1 MNRAERRRR
10 GLTRSRLP
18 RGGRLIAVAVS
29 AAVALAA
36 GVVVAAPARAA
47 TPPPDVAFT
56 VGDKPVSIA
65 VNPAGTIAVTVNA
78 DDNTASVIDLGT
90 GDDSTVVLGY
100 QDNYLPRDVAIDPS
114 GTYAYVTN
122 YASKSV
128 SRINLRTLD
137 DTSIP
142 VGDHPNRIVIDP
154 AGMYAYVTVGG
165 FSNPIKSADRIT
177 LSDLTVTAP
186 TPPFLSQVTGPLLI
200 TSDGSTIYS
209 YSADLRRYTAS
220 TGAIDDS
227 FSTGAGSVTGAGFNG
242 DQTAI
247 YGVDDNGRVS
257 KTQLAGR
264 TTQVW
269 VSGPGGGD
277 SLSWAS
283 AGNYA
288 YVPKANDGKLTRIN
302 LRVPQAATAFATG
315 LSSPH
320 DVAVPFD
327 GTFVLVAV
335 AGADQVFKYTLPP
348 PPAPPTPPGEGSRA
362 LVWGYGGD
370 GALGTGS
377 TSSEFAPVQ
386 MAGGAN
392 TVNAWG
398 MNWYSMDGGWDQ
410 TCGVGTDQRAY
421 CWGLNGSGQLG
432 DGTVDDTN
440 VPVAVAPGANTGN
453 AWVSVSAG
461 SDYSTCG
468 IGIDAKAYCWGE
480 NADGRLGDGTTDDTN
495 VPVAV
500 IGGPTFWSS
509 VRVGNTHAC
518 GVGND
523 EEAYCWGKNVSG
535 ALGDGTTVN
544 SPVPVQVV
552 GGPQR
557 WAEVSAGF
565 DHTCGIGTDRRA
577 YCWGNNDDGEL
588 GDGSTDDTAVPVQ
601 VQAGDNVSGNWDSIV
616 TGYDATCAI
625 GSDGQAYCWGWDKSG
640 QLGNGVAGNQVQP
653 VRVELPMGVSV
664 RILSMDAYGE
674 HVCAVSTGNIVYCWG
689 YNGEGQL
696 GNGATSN
703 SDVPVA
709 ADLNAFPSANLAAGT
724 PRMVAVGSRISLMV
738 SSFGAAPVFTAAS
751 PPSTGIVGTAY
762 STYSFSAS
770 GTTPITFTQANGTL
784 PPGLTL
790 ASNGVLSGTPTT
802 PGTYTFTVTA
812 SNGVNPDA
820 TTSPVTIEVAG
831 TPTPDPNPPAPAP
844 ATPSS
849 APRDVRATAA
859 IKSADV
865 SWLPPTSPGTFPV
878 TSYQAVANPGGQ
890 ACLVVAPALTCT
902 ITGLTPGE
910 SYTVTARALT
920 AAGWSEPSPPS
931 QVVVPLSPPTPNP
944 TATILIT
951 SSRDRAQKSMVR
963 VEGATTGLVGARV
976 VPFLRVAGHKAF
988 TPGASSRTVNS
999 DGTFVWQRKAKKRFT
1014 VYFAS
1019 GDVTSNRLVI
1029 RPE

>member
-1 MNRAERRRR
+1 MPSRGGTDHVNRAERRD
-10 GLTRSRLP
+10 GLKRNRLP

-29 AAVALAA
+29 AAVALAT
-36 GVVVAAPARAA
+36 GLLVAAPAQAA
-47 TPPPDVAFT
+47 VPAPDDEYT
-56 VGDKPVSIA
+56 VGDIPMGIA
-65 VNPAGTIAVTVNA
+65 TDSAGTIAVTVNVG
-78 DDNTASVIDLGT
+78 DNTASVIDLGT
-90 GDDSTVVLGY
+90 GVVSSVTLDVQEY
-100 QDNYLPRDVAIDPS
+100 WRERDVAVDPS

-122 YASKSV
+122 FLTDSV
-128 SRINLRTLD
+128 SRIDLSDNSVTQ
-137 DTSIP
+137 IP
-142 VGDHPNRIVIDP
+142 VGGNPTRIVIDP
-154 AGMYAYVTVGG
+154 AGVYAYVTVGAV
-165 FSNPIKSADRIT
+165 ADRIT
-177 LSDLTVTAP
+177 LSDLTVDSG
-186 TPPFLSQVTGPLLI
+186 FLSPVAGPLVI
-200 TSDGSTIYS
+200 TADSSIIYS
-209 YSADLRRYTAS
+209 YSDTARRYIAS
-220 TGAIDDS
+220 TGAVADT
-227 FSTGAGSVTGAGFNG
+227 FVTGAGNVTGAGFNA
-242 DQTAI
+242 DQSAL
-247 YGVDDNGRVS
+247 YGVNDGGWVR
-257 KTQLAGR
+257 R
-264 TTQVW
+264 TTLSTLLTEVW
-269 VSGPGGGD
+269 VSNG
-277 SLSWAS
+277 S
-283 AGNYA
+283 AGNNSSSWVSIGTYA
-288 YVPKANDGKLTRIN
+288 YVPAINDGN
-302 LRVPQAATAFATG
+302 LNRVNLQLSNAVTTFASQLSGPSDVAAPASAAFILVATAG
-315 LSSPH
+315 
-320 DVAVPFD
+320 DD
-327 GTFVLVAV
+327 KVLRY
-335 AGADQVFKYTLPP
+335 DFPS
-348 PPAPPTPPGEGSRA
+348 PPGEGSRA
-362 LVWGYGGD
+362 LVWGYGD
-370 GALGTGS
+370 DSALGTGS
-377 TSSEFAPVQ
+377 TSDELVPVP
-386 MAGGAN
+386 MAAGAN
-392 TVNAWG
+392 PINTWG
-398 MNWYSMDGGWDQ
+398 TNWYSMDGGYDQ

-523 EEAYCWGKNVSG
+523 EEAYCWGNNVSG

-640 QLGNGVAGNQVQP
+640 QLGNGGAGNQVQP

-920 AAGWSEPSPPS
+920 AAGWSEPSSPS

-951 SSRDRAQKSMVR
+951 SSRDRAQKSIVR
-963 VEGATTGLVGARV
+963 VEGSTTGLVGARV
-976 VPFLRVAGHKAF
+976 VPYLRVAGQKEF
-988 TPGASSRTVNS
+988 TPGASSRTVDS
-999 DGTFVWQRKAKKRFT
+999 DGTFVWQRKAKKRFS